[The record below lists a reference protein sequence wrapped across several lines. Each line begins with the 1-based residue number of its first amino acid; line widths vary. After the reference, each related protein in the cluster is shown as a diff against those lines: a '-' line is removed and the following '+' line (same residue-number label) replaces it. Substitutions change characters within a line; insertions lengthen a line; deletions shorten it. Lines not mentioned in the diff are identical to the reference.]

1 MSKDE
6 KQARLEKMIREQL
19 DEKNFDQ
26 QTPGAPNTPTY
37 HSSTSLRSE
46 QGNGKERSRPSSAM
60 KPNQS

>member
-19 DEKNFDQ
+19 DDNNSDR
-26 QTPGAPNTPTY
+26 QTPGAPNTTTY

-46 QGNGKERSRPSSAM
+46 QNHGKERSRPSSAM
-60 KPNQS
+60 KLNQS